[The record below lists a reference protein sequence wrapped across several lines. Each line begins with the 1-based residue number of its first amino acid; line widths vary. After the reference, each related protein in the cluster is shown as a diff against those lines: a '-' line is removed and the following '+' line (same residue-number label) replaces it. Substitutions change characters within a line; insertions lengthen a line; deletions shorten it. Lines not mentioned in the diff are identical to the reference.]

1 MDAKA
6 DSVLNPAQKE
16 CNGMKVHTILAGNLP
31 LHCGFTRFWHLRG
44 VAHGLLSSSQATTA
58 A

>member
-6 DSVLNPAQKE
+6 DSALNHAQKE
-16 CNGMKVHTILAGNLP
+16 CTGMKLHTIWIDKRSLL
-31 LHCGFTRFWHLRG
+31 CGFTRFWHLRG